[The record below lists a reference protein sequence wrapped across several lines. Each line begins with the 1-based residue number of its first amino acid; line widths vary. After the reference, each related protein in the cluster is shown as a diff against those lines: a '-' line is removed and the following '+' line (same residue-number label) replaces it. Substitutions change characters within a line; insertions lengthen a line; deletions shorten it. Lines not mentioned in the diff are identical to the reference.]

1 MFAGGDSDRLVHVAP
16 LPDVYRVT
24 PADQVESPHDG
35 GVTAA
40 VERHLRVTRQMLNM
54 ARVGGRKVR
63 NGGLPRTTVS
73 QDLQTRFSMQLAF
86 AKFLSKIK
94 NFLIQCQ
101 YHGYSTPTEFSLY
114 FR

>member
-1 MFAGGDSDRLVHVAP
+1 MFAGGDADRLVHVAP

-63 NGGLPRTTVS
+63 VFFFFFEELFFFKKTLFEK
-73 QDLQTRFSMQLAF
+73 LQ
-86 AKFLSKIK
+86 
-94 NFLIQCQ
+94 
-101 YHGYSTPTEFSLY
+101 Y
-114 FR
+114 